1 MKLLYCR
8 LKGYVGIYHGLGK
21 EEIVIPFSDF
31 KNNLIL
37 IRGKNGYGKSTL
49 LNALSLEPDN
59 SDKYRTDAI
68 YNGTEVTFV
77 PYPAEKEIHVGCGTD
92 IYQILIVSPVS
103 NNKRQTTKAYIK
115 KNGEELNPGGN
126 VTTYRELRNSIFDM
140 DPNYITLSMV
150 SSEDRGIVDKTPAER
165 KVYMGGVIG
174 SLDFFN
180 NAYKNLSKKS
190 SACRSHINNIKSKI
204 YNIGDPNNL
213 YATLASSTALANDT
227 EAKIDQVKN
236 KIAESNATIKI
247 LDPDG
252 EIQNVYTSIVERLQL
267 LNSDIKQ
274 FEQTLEES
282 SREFRKSHHND
293 LDMEKKQIE
302 EALSAIRS
310 EIDMLTGSLSSL
322 MERRTNLQGK
332 IDSSTQKLE
341 GLKSE
346 QIRDD
351 IESVI
356 DDLNYKIMLYNDT
369 INNADM
375 DISITKSELEII
387 QSIINDISVA
397 VANINDND
405 QDCIIEAIQIAR
417 TDVNPN
423 DLIRDLQAKLSQCN
437 STIQYAKDSQQSI
450 SSNLKIASI
459 LENRPAN
466 CTIDSCYFIQEAL
479 KFDAK
484 KLKSEYDNLEC
495 MISVN
500 QEAAKEHE
508 SRIVYLQKVDRVYV
522 VIKSCLDLISRNE
535 KLLSR
540 VGKVSAYLKPDTF
553 LHSLEIHHQFN
564 EFADLHDMF
573 TIVDLV
579 AENKTNQEQ
588 LVSYN
593 ADLKVYLNTKAIIE
607 ELEAS
612 IERDKK
618 ELSDI
623 ETTISDSFAKRKFDI
638 ERGDFLAKELDTIN
652 TIEISKKQ
660 LDERLEAK
668 RQLGEEFNRV
678 KSDISKVK
686 SHVDELEKSK
696 IELQSLYESY
706 NPLKASIDQMKF
718 NVSRLESYNQDL
730 AEYSTKYDTI
740 EFLKSACAPSTGI
753 QSVYIAIYMNT
764 TIKIANDL
772 LKYLFGGRLTLC
784 TPEIDSGAFKLP
796 FLDNGFMVPD
806 VSLGSTSQKC
816 MIGMALSVALL
827 SQGSAV
833 YNLLR
838 LDEIDGGL
846 DTPNRMQFAI
856 LLISVMDLMGIEQC
870 IMCSHNTEIEAYN
883 ADVITFDDN
892 GITFSTT
899 TNQKNYN

>member
-21 EEIVIPFSDF
+21 EEIIIPFSDF
-31 KNNLIL
+31 KNNLVL

-49 LNALSLEPDN
+49 LNALSLEPDS
-59 SDKYRTDAI
+59 SDKYRTDAT
-68 YNGTEVTFV
+68 YNGNGVVFI
-77 PYPAEKEIHVGCGTD
+77 PYPAEKELHIACGID
-92 IYQILIVSPVS
+92 IYQILIISPVS

-140 DPNYITLSMV
+140 DPNYIALSMV
-150 SSEDRGIVDKTPAER
+150 SSEDRGIVDKSPAER
-165 KVYMGGVIG
+165 KIFMGGVIG

-190 SACRSHINNIKSKI
+190 SACRSQINNIKSKI
-204 YNIGDPNNL
+204 YNIGDPDNL
-213 YATLASSTALANDT
+213 YATLASSTALAANT
-227 EAKIDQVKN
+227 ETKIEQAKTR
-236 KIAESNATIKI
+236 IAESNATIKI

-252 EIQNVYTSIVERLQL
+252 EIQNVYTSIVERLQI
-267 LNSDIKQ
+267 LNSDIKR

-282 SREFRKSHHND
+282 SREFKKSHHND
-293 LDMEKKQIE
+293 LDIEKKQIE
-302 EALSAIRS
+302 EALSTIRS
-310 EIDMLTGSLSSL
+310 EIDMLTGSLASL
-322 MERRTNLQGK
+322 MEQRTTLQGK
-332 IDSSTQKLE
+332 IYSSTQKLE

-346 QIRDD
+346 QIKDD
-351 IESVI
+351 IESII

-375 DISITKSELEII
+375 DTTLTKSELEIV
-387 QSIINDISVA
+387 QSVVNDISIA
-397 VANINDND
+397 VMNINDND
-405 QDCIIEAIQIAR
+405 QDCITEAIRIAR

-437 STIQYAKDSQQSI
+437 STIQYARDSKQAISANLSI
-450 SSNLKIASI
+450 AAI
-459 LENRPAN
+459 LENRPTE

-479 KFDAK
+479 KFDVK
-484 KLKSEYDNLEC
+484 KLQSELDNFDC
-495 MISVN
+495 MISVT
-500 QEAAKEHE
+500 QEAVREHE
-508 SRIVYLQKVDRVYV
+508 SRITFLQKVDRVYSI
-522 VIKSCLDLISRNE
+522 IKSCIDLVSRNE
-535 KLLSR
+535 RLLSR
-540 VGKVSAYLKPDTF
+540 VGNVSKYLAPEAF
-553 LHSLEIHHQFN
+553 LYAIEIHHQFN

-588 LVSYN
+588 LITYN
-593 ADLKVYLNTKAIIE
+593 ADLKVYLNTKTLIE
-607 ELEAS
+607 ELESS

-618 ELSDI
+618 ELEGI
-623 ETTISDSFAKRKFDI
+623 ETTISESFAKKKFNL
-638 ERGDFLAKELDTIN
+638 ERGEFLSKELAIIE
-652 TIEISKKQ
+652 TIETSKQQ

-678 KSDISKVK
+678 KNDIANVK
-686 SHVDELEKSK
+686 SHVDELERSK
-696 IELQSLYESY
+696 AELQSLYETY
-706 NPLKASIDQMKF
+706 NPLKVSIDQMKF
-718 NVSRLESYNQDL
+718 NVSKLESYNQDL
-730 AEYSTKYDTI
+730 LEYSTKYDTI

-764 TIKIANDL
+764 TIRIANDL
-772 LKYLFGGRLTLC
+772 LKYLFGGRLSLC
-784 TPEIDSGAFKLP
+784 TPEIDNNTFKLP

-827 SQGSAV
+827 SQGSAI

-846 DTPNRMQFAI
+846 DTPNRMQFAV
-856 LLISVMDLMGIEQC
+856 LLIEVMNIMGIEQC

-892 GITFSTT
+892 GLTFSTT
-899 TNQKNYN
+899 SKNYN

>member
-21 EEIVIPFSDF
+21 EEIIIPFSDF
-31 KNNLIL
+31 KNNLVL

-49 LNALSLEPDN
+49 LNALSLEPDS
-59 SDKYRTDAI
+59 SDKYRTDAT
-68 YNGTEVTFV
+68 YNGNGVVVFI
-77 PYPAEKEIHVGCGTD
+77 PYPAEKELRIACGTD
-92 IYQILIVSPVS
+92 IYQILIISPVS

-140 DPNYITLSMV
+140 DPNYIALSMV
-150 SSEDRGIVDKTPAER
+150 SSEDRGIVDKSPAER
-165 KVYMGGVIG
+165 KIFMGGVIG

-190 SACRSHINNIKSKI
+190 SACRSQINNIKSKI
-204 YNIGDPNNL
+204 YNIGDPDNL
-213 YATLASSTALANDT
+213 YATLASSTALAANT
-227 EAKIDQVKN
+227 ETKIEQAKTR
-236 KIAESNATIKI
+236 IAESNATIKI

-252 EIQNVYTSIVERLQL
+252 EIQNVYTSIVERLQI
-267 LNSDIKQ
+267 LNSDIKR

-282 SREFRKSHHND
+282 SREFKKSHHND
-293 LDMEKKQIE
+293 LDIEKKQIE
-302 EALSAIRS
+302 EALSTIRS
-310 EIDMLTGSLSSL
+310 EIDMLTGSLASL
-322 MERRTNLQGK
+322 MEQRTTLQGK
-332 IDSSTQKLE
+332 IYSSTQKLE

-346 QIRDD
+346 QIKDD
-351 IESVI
+351 IESII

-375 DISITKSELEII
+375 DTTLTKSELEIV
-387 QSIINDISVA
+387 QSVVNDISIA
-397 VANINDND
+397 VMNINDND
-405 QDCIIEAIQIAR
+405 QDCITEAIRIAR

-437 STIQYAKDSQQSI
+437 STIQYARDSKQAISANLSI
-450 SSNLKIASI
+450 AAI
-459 LENRPAN
+459 LENRPTE

-479 KFDAK
+479 KFDVK
-484 KLKSEYDNLEC
+484 KLQSELNNFDC

-500 QEAAKEHE
+500 QEAVREHE
-508 SRIVYLQKVDRVYV
+508 SRITFLQKVDRVYSI
-522 VIKSCLDLISRNE
+522 IKSCIDLVSRNE
-535 KLLSR
+535 RLLSR
-540 VGKVSAYLKPDTF
+540 VGNVSKYLAPEAF
-553 LHSLEIHHQFN
+553 LYAIEIHHQFN

-588 LVSYN
+588 LIAYN
-593 ADLKVYLNTKAIIE
+593 ADLKVYLNTKTLIE
-607 ELEAS
+607 ELESS

-618 ELSDI
+618 ELEGI
-623 ETTISDSFAKRKFDI
+623 ETTISESFAKKKFNL
-638 ERGDFLAKELDTIN
+638 ERGEFLSKELAIIE
-652 TIEISKKQ
+652 TIETSKQQ

-678 KSDISKVK
+678 KNDIANVK
-686 SHVDELEKSK
+686 SHVDELERSK
-696 IELQSLYESY
+696 AELQSLYETY

-718 NVSRLESYNQDL
+718 NVSKLESYNQDL
-730 AEYSTKYDTI
+730 LEYSTKYDTI

-764 TIKIANDL
+764 TIRIANDL
-772 LKYLFGGRLTLC
+772 LKYLFGGRLSLC
-784 TPEIDSGAFKLP
+784 TPEIDNNTFKLP

-827 SQGSAV
+827 SQGSAI

-846 DTPNRMQFAI
+846 DTPNRMQFAV
-856 LLISVMDLMGIEQC
+856 LLIEVMNIMGIEQC

-892 GITFSTT
+892 GLTFSTT
-899 TNQKNYN
+899 SKNYN

>member
-21 EEIVIPFSDF
+21 EEIIIPFSDF
-31 KNNLIL
+31 KNNLVL

-49 LNALSLEPDN
+49 LNALSLEPDS
-59 SDKYRTDAI
+59 SDKYRTDAT
-68 YNGTEVTFV
+68 YNGNGVVFI
-77 PYPAEKEIHVGCGTD
+77 PYPAEKELHIACGID
-92 IYQILIVSPVS
+92 IYQILIISPVS

-140 DPNYITLSMV
+140 DPNYIALSMV
-150 SSEDRGIVDKTPAER
+150 SSEDRGIVDKSPAER
-165 KVYMGGVIG
+165 KIFMGGVIG

-190 SACRSHINNIKSKI
+190 SACRSQINNIKSKI
-204 YNIGDPNNL
+204 YNIGDPDNL
-213 YATLASSTALANDT
+213 YATLASSTALAANT
-227 EAKIDQVKN
+227 ETKIEQAKTR
-236 KIAESNATIKI
+236 IAESNATIKI

-252 EIQNVYTSIVERLQL
+252 EIQNVYTSIVERLQI
-267 LNSDIKQ
+267 LNSDIKR

-282 SREFRKSHHND
+282 SREFKKSHHND
-293 LDMEKKQIE
+293 LDIEKKQIE
-302 EALSAIRS
+302 EALSTIRS
-310 EIDMLTGSLSSL
+310 EIDMLTGSLASL
-322 MERRTNLQGK
+322 MEQRTTLQGK
-332 IDSSTQKLE
+332 IYSSTQKLE

-346 QIRDD
+346 QIKDD
-351 IESVI
+351 IESII

-375 DISITKSELEII
+375 DTTLTKSELEIV
-387 QSIINDISVA
+387 QSVVNDISTA
-397 VANINDND
+397 VMNINDND
-405 QDCIIEAIQIAR
+405 QDCITEAIRIAR

-437 STIQYAKDSQQSI
+437 STIQYARDSKQAISANLSI
-450 SSNLKIASI
+450 AAI
-459 LENRPAN
+459 LENRPTE

-479 KFDAK
+479 KFDVK
-484 KLKSEYDNLEC
+484 KLQSELDNFDC
-495 MISVN
+495 MISVT
-500 QEAAKEHE
+500 QEAVREHE
-508 SRIVYLQKVDRVYV
+508 SRITFLQKVDRVYSI
-522 VIKSCLDLISRNE
+522 IKSCIDLVSRNE
-535 KLLSR
+535 RLLSR
-540 VGKVSAYLKPDTF
+540 VGNVSKYLAPEAF
-553 LHSLEIHHQFN
+553 LYAIEIHHQFN

-588 LVSYN
+588 LITYN
-593 ADLKVYLNTKAIIE
+593 ADLKVYLNTKTLIE
-607 ELEAS
+607 ELESS

-618 ELSDI
+618 ELEGI
-623 ETTISDSFAKRKFDI
+623 ETTISESFAKKKFNL
-638 ERGDFLAKELDTIN
+638 ERGEFLSKELAIIE
-652 TIEISKKQ
+652 TIETSKRQ

-678 KSDISKVK
+678 KNDIANVK
-686 SHVDELEKSK
+686 SHVDELERSK
-696 IELQSLYESY
+696 AELQSLYETY

-718 NVSRLESYNQDL
+718 NVSKLESYNQDL
-730 AEYSTKYDTI
+730 LEYSTKYDTI

-764 TIKIANDL
+764 TIRIANDL
-772 LKYLFGGRLTLC
+772 LKYLFGGRLSLC
-784 TPEIDSGAFKLP
+784 TPEIDNNTFKLP

-827 SQGSAV
+827 SQGSAI

-846 DTPNRMQFAI
+846 DTPNRMQFAV
-856 LLISVMDLMGIEQC
+856 LLIEVMNIMGIEQC

-892 GITFSTT
+892 GISFSTT
-899 TNQKNYN
+899 SKNYN

>member
-21 EEIVIPFSDF
+21 EEIIIPFSDF
-31 KNNLIL
+31 KNNLVL

-49 LNALSLEPDN
+49 LNALSLEPDS
-59 SDKYRTDAI
+59 SDKYRTDAT
-68 YNGTEVTFV
+68 YNGNGVVFI
-77 PYPAEKEIHVGCGTD
+77 PYPAEKELHIACGID
-92 IYQILIVSPVS
+92 IYQILIISPVS

-140 DPNYITLSMV
+140 DPNYIALSMV
-150 SSEDRGIVDKTPAER
+150 SSEDRGIVDKSPAER
-165 KVYMGGVIG
+165 KIFMSGVIG

-190 SACRSHINNIKSKI
+190 SACRSQINNIKSKI
-204 YNIGDPNNL
+204 YNIGDPDNL
-213 YATLASSTALANDT
+213 YATLASSTALAANT
-227 EAKIDQVKN
+227 ETKIEQAKTR
-236 KIAESNATIKI
+236 IAESNATIKI

-252 EIQNVYTSIVERLQL
+252 EIQNVYTSIVERLQI
-267 LNSDIKQ
+267 LNSDIKR

-282 SREFRKSHHND
+282 SREFKKSHHND
-293 LDMEKKQIE
+293 LDIEKKQIE
-302 EALSAIRS
+302 EALSTIRS
-310 EIDMLTGSLSSL
+310 EIDMLTGSLASL
-322 MERRTNLQGK
+322 MEQRTTLQGK
-332 IDSSTQKLE
+332 IYSSTQKLE

-346 QIRDD
+346 QIKDD
-351 IESVI
+351 IESII

-375 DISITKSELEII
+375 DTTLTKSELEIV
-387 QSIINDISVA
+387 QSVVNDISTA
-397 VANINDND
+397 VMNINDND
-405 QDCIIEAIQIAR
+405 QDCITEAIRIAR

-437 STIQYAKDSQQSI
+437 STIQYARDSKQAISANLSI
-450 SSNLKIASI
+450 AAI
-459 LENRPAN
+459 LENRPTE

-479 KFDAK
+479 KFDVK
-484 KLKSEYDNLEC
+484 KLQSELDNFDC
-495 MISVN
+495 MISVT
-500 QEAAKEHE
+500 QEAVGEHE
-508 SRIVYLQKVDRVYV
+508 SRITFLQKVDRVYSI
-522 VIKSCLDLISRNE
+522 IKSCIDLVSRNE
-535 KLLSR
+535 RLLSR
-540 VGKVSAYLKPDTF
+540 VGSVSKYLAPEAF
-553 LHSLEIHHQFN
+553 LYAIEIHHQFN

-588 LVSYN
+588 LITYN
-593 ADLKVYLNTKAIIE
+593 ADLKVYLNTKTLIE
-607 ELEAS
+607 ELESS

-618 ELSDI
+618 ELEGI
-623 ETTISDSFAKRKFDI
+623 ETTISESFAKKKFNL
-638 ERGDFLAKELDTIN
+638 ERGEFLSKELAIIE
-652 TIEISKKQ
+652 TIETSKQQ

-678 KSDISKVK
+678 KNDIANVK
-686 SHVDELEKSK
+686 SHVDELERSK
-696 IELQSLYESY
+696 AELQSLYETY

-718 NVSRLESYNQDL
+718 NVSKLESYNQDL
-730 AEYSTKYDTI
+730 LEYSTKYDTI

-764 TIKIANDL
+764 TIRIANDL
-772 LKYLFGGRLTLC
+772 LKYLFGGRLSLC
-784 TPEIDSGAFKLP
+784 TPEIDNNTFKLP

-827 SQGSAV
+827 SQGSAI

-846 DTPNRMQFAI
+846 DTPNRIQFAV
-856 LLISVMDLMGIEQC
+856 LLIEVMNIMGIEQC

-892 GITFSTT
+892 GISFSTT
-899 TNQKNYN
+899 SKNYN

>member
-21 EEIVIPFSDF
+21 EEIIIPFSDF
-31 KNNLIL
+31 KNNLVL

-49 LNALSLEPDN
+49 LNALSLEPDS
-59 SDKYRTDAI
+59 SDKYRTDAT
-68 YNGTEVTFV
+68 YNGNGVVFI
-77 PYPAEKEIHVGCGTD
+77 PYPAEKELHIACGTD
-92 IYQILIVSPVS
+92 IYQILIISPVS

-115 KNGEELNPGGN
+115 KNGEELNLGGN

-140 DPNYITLSMV
+140 DPNYIALSMV
-150 SSEDRGIVDKTPAER
+150 SSEDRGIVDKSPAER
-165 KVYMGGVIG
+165 KIFMGGVIG

-190 SACRSHINNIKSKI
+190 SACRSQINNIKSKI
-204 YNIGDPNNL
+204 YNIGDPDNL
-213 YATLASSTALANDT
+213 YATLASSTALAANT
-227 EAKIDQVKN
+227 ETKIEQAKTR
-236 KIAESNATIKI
+236 IAESNATIKI

-252 EIQNVYTSIVERLQL
+252 EIQNVYTSIVERLQI
-267 LNSDIKQ
+267 LNSDIKR

-282 SREFRKSHHND
+282 SREFKKSHHND
-293 LDMEKKQIE
+293 LDIEKKQIE
-302 EALSAIRS
+302 EVLSTIRS
-310 EIDMLTGSLSSL
+310 EIDMLTGSLASL
-322 MERRTNLQGK
+322 MEQRTTLQGK
-332 IDSSTQKLE
+332 IYSSTQKLE

-346 QIRDD
+346 QIKDD
-351 IESVI
+351 IESII

-375 DISITKSELEII
+375 DTTLTKSELEIV
-387 QSIINDISVA
+387 QSVVNDISIA
-397 VANINDND
+397 VTNINDND
-405 QDCIIEAIQIAR
+405 QDCITEAIRIAR

-437 STIQYAKDSQQSI
+437 STIQYARDSKQAISANLSI
-450 SSNLKIASI
+450 AAI
-459 LENRPAN
+459 LENRPTK

-479 KFDAK
+479 KFDVK
-484 KLKSEYDNLEC
+484 KLQSELDNFDC
-495 MISVN
+495 MISVT
-500 QEAAKEHE
+500 QEAVGEHE
-508 SRIVYLQKVDRVYV
+508 SRITFLQKVDRVYSI
-522 VIKSCLDLISRNE
+522 IKSCIDLVSRNE
-535 KLLSR
+535 RLLSR
-540 VGKVSAYLKPDTF
+540 VGNVSKYLAPEAF
-553 LHSLEIHHQFN
+553 LYAIEIHHQFN

-588 LVSYN
+588 LIAYN
-593 ADLKVYLNTKAIIE
+593 ADLKVYLNTKTLIE
-607 ELEAS
+607 ELESS

-618 ELSDI
+618 ELEGI
-623 ETTISDSFAKRKFDI
+623 ETTISESFAKKKFNL
-638 ERGDFLAKELDTIN
+638 ERGEFLSKELAIIE
-652 TIEISKKQ
+652 TIETSKRQ

-678 KSDISKVK
+678 KNDIANVK
-686 SHVDELEKSK
+686 SHVDELERSK
-696 IELQSLYESY
+696 AELQSLYETY

-718 NVSRLESYNQDL
+718 NVSKLESYNQDL
-730 AEYSTKYDTI
+730 LEYSTKYDTI

-764 TIKIANDL
+764 TIRIANDL
-772 LKYLFGGRLTLC
+772 LKYLFGGRLSLC
-784 TPEIDSGAFKLP
+784 TPEIDNNTFKLP

-827 SQGSAV
+827 SQGSAI

-846 DTPNRMQFAI
+846 DTPNRMQFAV
-856 LLISVMDLMGIEQC
+856 LLIEVMNIMGIEQC

-892 GITFSTT
+892 GLTFSTT
-899 TNQKNYN
+899 SKNYN

>member
-21 EEIVIPFSDF
+21 EEIIIPFSDF
-31 KNNLIL
+31 KNNLVL

-49 LNALSLEPDN
+49 LNALSLEPDS
-59 SDKYRTDAI
+59 SDKYRTDAT
-68 YNGTEVTFV
+68 YNGNGVVFI
-77 PYPAEKEIHVGCGTD
+77 PYPAEKELHIACGID
-92 IYQILIVSPVS
+92 IYQILIISPVS

-140 DPNYITLSMV
+140 DPNYIALSMV
-150 SSEDRGIVDKTPAER
+150 SSEDRGIVDKSPAER
-165 KVYMGGVIG
+165 KIFMGGVIG

-190 SACRSHINNIKSKI
+190 SACRSQINNIKSKI
-204 YNIGDPNNL
+204 YNIGDPDNL
-213 YATLASSTALANDT
+213 YATLASSTALAANT
-227 EAKIDQVKN
+227 ETKIEQAKTR
-236 KIAESNATIKI
+236 IAESNATIKI

-252 EIQNVYTSIVERLQL
+252 EIQNVYTSIVERLQI
-267 LNSDIKQ
+267 LNSDIKR

-282 SREFRKSHHND
+282 SREFKKSHHND
-293 LDMEKKQIE
+293 LDIEKKQIE
-302 EALSAIRS
+302 EALSTIRS
-310 EIDMLTGSLSSL
+310 EIDMLTGSLASL
-322 MERRTNLQGK
+322 MEQRTTLQGK
-332 IDSSTQKLE
+332 IYSSTQKLE

-346 QIRDD
+346 QIKDD
-351 IESVI
+351 IESII

-375 DISITKSELEII
+375 DTTLTKSELEIV
-387 QSIINDISVA
+387 QSVVNDISIA
-397 VANINDND
+397 VTNINDND
-405 QDCIIEAIQIAR
+405 QDCITEAIRIAR

-437 STIQYAKDSQQSI
+437 STIQYARDSKQAISANLSI
-450 SSNLKIASI
+450 AAI
-459 LENRPAN
+459 LENRPTE

-479 KFDAK
+479 KFDVK
-484 KLKSEYDNLEC
+484 KLQSELDNFDC
-495 MISVN
+495 MISVT
-500 QEAAKEHE
+500 QEAVREHE
-508 SRIVYLQKVDRVYV
+508 SRITFLQKVDRVYSI
-522 VIKSCLDLISRNE
+522 IKSCIDLVSRNE
-535 KLLSR
+535 RLLSR
-540 VGKVSAYLKPDTF
+540 VGNVSKYLAPEAF
-553 LHSLEIHHQFN
+553 LYAIEIHHQFN

-588 LVSYN
+588 LITYN
-593 ADLKVYLNTKAIIE
+593 ADLKVYLNTKTLIE
-607 ELEAS
+607 ELESS

-618 ELSDI
+618 ELEGI
-623 ETTISDSFAKRKFDI
+623 ETTISESFAKKKFNL
-638 ERGDFLAKELDTIN
+638 ERGEFLSKELAIIE
-652 TIEISKKQ
+652 TIETSKQQ

-678 KSDISKVK
+678 KNDIANVK
-686 SHVDELEKSK
+686 SHVDELERSK
-696 IELQSLYESY
+696 AELQSLYETY

-718 NVSRLESYNQDL
+718 NVSKLESYNQDL
-730 AEYSTKYDTI
+730 LEYSTKYDTI

-764 TIKIANDL
+764 TIRIANDL
-772 LKYLFGGRLTLC
+772 LKYLFGGRLSLC
-784 TPEIDSGAFKLP
+784 TPEIDNNTFKLP

-827 SQGSAV
+827 SQGSAI

-846 DTPNRMQFAI
+846 DTPNRMQFAV
-856 LLISVMDLMGIEQC
+856 LLIEVMNIMGIEQC

-892 GITFSTT
+892 GLTFSTT
-899 TNQKNYN
+899 SKNYN

>member
-21 EEIVIPFSDF
+21 EEIIIPFSDF
-31 KNNLIL
+31 KNNLVL

-49 LNALSLEPDN
+49 LNALSLEPDS
-59 SDKYRTDAI
+59 SDKYRTDAT
-68 YNGTEVTFV
+68 YNGNGVVFI
-77 PYPAEKEIHVGCGTD
+77 PYPAEKELHIACGID
-92 IYQILIVSPVS
+92 IYQILIISPVS

-140 DPNYITLSMV
+140 DPNYIALSMV
-150 SSEDRGIVDKTPAER
+150 SSEDRGIVDKSPAER
-165 KVYMGGVIG
+165 KIFMGGVIG

-190 SACRSHINNIKSKI
+190 SACRSQINNIKSKI
-204 YNIGDPNNL
+204 YNIGDPDNL
-213 YATLASSTALANDT
+213 YATLASSTALAANT
-227 EAKIDQVKN
+227 ETKIEQAKTR
-236 KIAESNATIKI
+236 IAESNATIKI

-252 EIQNVYTSIVERLQL
+252 EIQNVYTSIVERLQI
-267 LNSDIKQ
+267 LNSDIKR

-282 SREFRKSHHND
+282 SREFKKSHHND
-293 LDMEKKQIE
+293 LDIEKKQIE
-302 EALSAIRS
+302 EALSTIRS
-310 EIDMLTGSLSSL
+310 EIDMLTGSLASL
-322 MERRTNLQGK
+322 MEQRTTLQGK
-332 IDSSTQKLE
+332 IYSSTQKLE

-346 QIRDD
+346 QIKDD
-351 IESVI
+351 IESII

-375 DISITKSELEII
+375 DTTLTKSELEIV
-387 QSIINDISVA
+387 QSVVNDISIA
-397 VANINDND
+397 VTNINDND
-405 QDCIIEAIQIAR
+405 QDCITEAIRIAR

-437 STIQYAKDSQQSI
+437 STIQYARDSKQAISANLSI
-450 SSNLKIASI
+450 AAI
-459 LENRPAN
+459 LENRPTE

-479 KFDAK
+479 KFDVK
-484 KLKSEYDNLEC
+484 KLQSELDNFDC
-495 MISVN
+495 MISVT
-500 QEAAKEHE
+500 QEAVREHE
-508 SRIVYLQKVDRVYV
+508 SRITFLQKVDRVYSI
-522 VIKSCLDLISRNE
+522 IKSCIDLVSRNE
-535 KLLSR
+535 RLLSR
-540 VGKVSAYLKPDTF
+540 VGNVSKYLAPEAF
-553 LHSLEIHHQFN
+553 LYAIEIHHQFN

-588 LVSYN
+588 LITYN
-593 ADLKVYLNTKAIIE
+593 ADLKVYLNTKTLIE
-607 ELEAS
+607 ELESS

-618 ELSDI
+618 ELEGI
-623 ETTISDSFAKRKFDI
+623 ETTISESFAKKKFNL
-638 ERGDFLAKELDTIN
+638 ERGEFLSKELAIIE
-652 TIEISKKQ
+652 TIETSKQQ

-678 KSDISKVK
+678 KNDIANVK
-686 SHVDELEKSK
+686 SHVDELERSK
-696 IELQSLYESY
+696 AELQSLYETY
-706 NPLKASIDQMKF
+706 NPLKVSIDQMKF
-718 NVSRLESYNQDL
+718 NVSKLESYNQDL
-730 AEYSTKYDTI
+730 LEYSTKYDTI

-764 TIKIANDL
+764 TIRIANDL
-772 LKYLFGGRLTLC
+772 LKYLFGGRLSLC
-784 TPEIDSGAFKLP
+784 TPEIDNNTFKLP

-827 SQGSAV
+827 SQGSAI

-846 DTPNRMQFAI
+846 DTPNRMQFAV
-856 LLISVMDLMGIEQC
+856 LLIEVMNIMGIEQC

-892 GITFSTT
+892 GLTFSTT
-899 TNQKNYN
+899 SKNYN

>member
-21 EEIVIPFSDF
+21 EEIIIPFSDF
-31 KNNLIL
+31 KNNLVL

-49 LNALSLEPDN
+49 LNALSLEPDS
-59 SDKYRTDAI
+59 SDKYRTDAT
-68 YNGTEVTFV
+68 YNGNGVVFI
-77 PYPAEKEIHVGCGTD
+77 PYPAEKELHIACGID
-92 IYQILIVSPVS
+92 IYQILIISPVS

-115 KNGEELNPGGN
+115 KNGEELNLGGN

-140 DPNYITLSMV
+140 DPNYIALSMV
-150 SSEDRGIVDKTPAER
+150 SSEDRGIVDKSPAER
-165 KVYMGGVIG
+165 KIFMGGVIG

-190 SACRSHINNIKSKI
+190 SACRSQINNIKSKI
-204 YNIGDPNNL
+204 YNIGDPDNL
-213 YATLASSTALANDT
+213 YATLASSTALAANT
-227 EAKIDQVKN
+227 ETKIEQAKTR
-236 KIAESNATIKI
+236 IAESNATIKI

-252 EIQNVYTSIVERLQL
+252 EIQNVYTSIVERLQI
-267 LNSDIKQ
+267 LNSDIKR

-282 SREFRKSHHND
+282 SREFKKSHHND
-293 LDMEKKQIE
+293 LDIEKKQIE
-302 EALSAIRS
+302 EALSTIRS
-310 EIDMLTGSLSSL
+310 EIDMLTGSLASL
-322 MERRTNLQGK
+322 MEQRTTLQGK
-332 IDSSTQKLE
+332 IYSSTQKLE

-346 QIRDD
+346 QIKDD
-351 IESVI
+351 IESII

-375 DISITKSELEII
+375 DTTLTKSELEIV
-387 QSIINDISVA
+387 QSVVNDISTA
-397 VANINDND
+397 VMNINDND
-405 QDCIIEAIQIAR
+405 QDCITEAIRIAR

-437 STIQYAKDSQQSI
+437 STIQYARDSKQAISANLSI
-450 SSNLKIASI
+450 AAI
-459 LENRPAN
+459 LENRPTE

-479 KFDAK
+479 KFDVK
-484 KLKSEYDNLEC
+484 KLQSELDNFDC
-495 MISVN
+495 MISVT
-500 QEAAKEHE
+500 QEAVREHE
-508 SRIVYLQKVDRVYV
+508 SRITFLQKVDRVYSI
-522 VIKSCLDLISRNE
+522 IKSCIDLVSRNE
-535 KLLSR
+535 RLLSR
-540 VGKVSAYLKPDTF
+540 VGNVSKYLAPEAF
-553 LHSLEIHHQFN
+553 LYAIEIHHQFN

-588 LVSYN
+588 LITYN
-593 ADLKVYLNTKAIIE
+593 ADLKVYLNTKTLIE
-607 ELEAS
+607 ELESS

-618 ELSDI
+618 ELEGI
-623 ETTISDSFAKRKFDI
+623 ETTISESFAKKKFNL
-638 ERGDFLAKELDTIN
+638 ERGEFLSKELAIIE
-652 TIEISKKQ
+652 TIETSKQQ

-678 KSDISKVK
+678 KNDIANVK
-686 SHVDELEKSK
+686 SHVDELERSK
-696 IELQSLYESY
+696 AELQSLYETY

-718 NVSRLESYNQDL
+718 NVSKLESYNQDL
-730 AEYSTKYDTI
+730 LEYSTKYDTI

-764 TIKIANDL
+764 TIRIANDL
-772 LKYLFGGRLTLC
+772 LKYLFGGRLSLC
-784 TPEIDSGAFKLP
+784 TPEIDNNTFKLP

-827 SQGSAV
+827 SQGSAI

-846 DTPNRMQFAI
+846 DTPNRMQFAV
-856 LLISVMDLMGIEQC
+856 LLIEVMNIMGIEQC

-892 GITFSTT
+892 GLTFSTT
-899 TNQKNYN
+899 SKNYN

>member
-21 EEIVIPFSDF
+21 EEIIIPFSDF
-31 KNNLIL
+31 KNNLVL

-49 LNALSLEPDN
+49 LNALSLEPDS
-59 SDKYRTDAI
+59 SDKYRTDAT
-68 YNGTEVTFV
+68 YNGNGVVFI
-77 PYPAEKEIHVGCGTD
+77 PYPAEKELHIACGID
-92 IYQILIVSPVS
+92 IYQILIISPVS

-140 DPNYITLSMV
+140 DPNYIALSMV
-150 SSEDRGIVDKTPAER
+150 SSEDRGIVDKSPAER
-165 KVYMGGVIG
+165 KIFMGGVIG

-190 SACRSHINNIKSKI
+190 SACRSQINNIKSKI
-204 YNIGDPNNL
+204 YNIGDPDNL
-213 YATLASSTALANDT
+213 YATLASSTALAANT
-227 EAKIDQVKN
+227 ETKIEQAKTR
-236 KIAESNATIKI
+236 IAESNATIKI

-252 EIQNVYTSIVERLQL
+252 EIQNVYTSIVERLQI
-267 LNSDIKQ
+267 LNSDIKR

-282 SREFRKSHHND
+282 SREFKKSHHND
-293 LDMEKKQIE
+293 LDIEKKQIE
-302 EALSAIRS
+302 EALSTIRS
-310 EIDMLTGSLSSL
+310 EIDMLTGSLASL
-322 MERRTNLQGK
+322 MEQRTTLQGK
-332 IDSSTQKLE
+332 IYSSTQKLE

-346 QIRDD
+346 QIKDD
-351 IESVI
+351 IESII

-375 DISITKSELEII
+375 DTTLTKSELEIV
-387 QSIINDISVA
+387 QSVVNDISIA
-397 VANINDND
+397 VMNINDND
-405 QDCIIEAIQIAR
+405 QDCITEAIRIAR

-437 STIQYAKDSQQSI
+437 STIQYARDSKQAISANLSI
-450 SSNLKIASI
+450 AAI
-459 LENRPAN
+459 LENRPTE

-479 KFDAK
+479 KFDVK
-484 KLKSEYDNLEC
+484 KLQSELDNFDC
-495 MISVN
+495 MISVT
-500 QEAAKEHE
+500 QEAVREHE
-508 SRIVYLQKVDRVYV
+508 SRITFLQKVDRVYSI
-522 VIKSCLDLISRNE
+522 IKSCIDLVSRNE
-535 KLLSR
+535 RLLSR
-540 VGKVSAYLKPDTF
+540 VGNVSKYLAPEAF
-553 LHSLEIHHQFN
+553 LYAIEIHHQFN

-588 LVSYN
+588 LITYN
-593 ADLKVYLNTKAIIE
+593 ADLKVYLNTKTLIE
-607 ELEAS
+607 ELESS

-618 ELSDI
+618 ELEGI
-623 ETTISDSFAKRKFDI
+623 ETTISESFAKKKFNL
-638 ERGDFLAKELDTIN
+638 ERGEFLSKELAIIE
-652 TIEISKKQ
+652 TIETSKQQ

-678 KSDISKVK
+678 KNDIANVK
-686 SHVDELEKSK
+686 SHVDELERSK
-696 IELQSLYESY
+696 AELQSLYETY

-718 NVSRLESYNQDL
+718 NVSKLESYNQDL
-730 AEYSTKYDTI
+730 LEYSTKYDTI

-764 TIKIANDL
+764 TIRIANDL
-772 LKYLFGGRLTLC
+772 LKYLFGGRLSLC
-784 TPEIDSGAFKLP
+784 TPEIDNNTFKLP

-827 SQGSAV
+827 SQGSAI

-846 DTPNRMQFAI
+846 DTPNRMQFAV
-856 LLISVMDLMGIEQC
+856 LLIEVMNIMGIEQC

-892 GITFSTT
+892 GLTFSTT
-899 TNQKNYN
+899 SKNYN

>member
-21 EEIVIPFSDF
+21 EEIIIPFSDF
-31 KNNLIL
+31 KNNLVL

-49 LNALSLEPDN
+49 LNALSLEPDS
-59 SDKYRTDAI
+59 SDKYRTDAT
-68 YNGTEVTFV
+68 YNGNGVVFI
-77 PYPAEKEIHVGCGTD
+77 PYPAEKELHIACGID
-92 IYQILIVSPVS
+92 IYQILIISPVS

-140 DPNYITLSMV
+140 DPNYIALSMV
-150 SSEDRGIVDKTPAER
+150 SSEDRGIVDKSPAER
-165 KVYMGGVIG
+165 KIFMGGVIG

-190 SACRSHINNIKSKI
+190 SACRSQINNIKSKI
-204 YNIGDPNNL
+204 YNIGDPDNL
-213 YATLASSTALANDT
+213 YATLASSTALAANT
-227 EAKIDQVKN
+227 ETKIEQAKTR
-236 KIAESNATIKI
+236 IAESNATIKI

-252 EIQNVYTSIVERLQL
+252 EIQNVYTSIVERLQI
-267 LNSDIKQ
+267 LNSDIKR

-282 SREFRKSHHND
+282 SREFKKSHHND
-293 LDMEKKQIE
+293 LDIEKKQIE
-302 EALSAIRS
+302 EALSTIRS
-310 EIDMLTGSLSSL
+310 EIDMLTGSLASL
-322 MERRTNLQGK
+322 MEQRTTLQGK
-332 IDSSTQKLE
+332 IYSSTQKLE

-346 QIRDD
+346 QIKDD
-351 IESVI
+351 IESII

-375 DISITKSELEII
+375 DTTLTKSELEIV
-387 QSIINDISVA
+387 QSVVNDISIA
-397 VANINDND
+397 VTNINDND
-405 QDCIIEAIQIAR
+405 QDCITEAIRIAR

-437 STIQYAKDSQQSI
+437 STIQYARDSKQAISANLSI
-450 SSNLKIASI
+450 AAI
-459 LENRPAN
+459 LENRPTE

-479 KFDAK
+479 KFDVK
-484 KLKSEYDNLEC
+484 KLQSELDNFDC
-495 MISVN
+495 MISVT
-500 QEAAKEHE
+500 QEAVREHE
-508 SRIVYLQKVDRVYV
+508 SRITFLQKVDRVYSI
-522 VIKSCLDLISRNE
+522 IKSCIDLVSRNE
-535 KLLSR
+535 RLLSR
-540 VGKVSAYLKPDTF
+540 VGNVSKYLAPEAF
-553 LHSLEIHHQFN
+553 LYAIEIHHQFN

-588 LVSYN
+588 LITYN
-593 ADLKVYLNTKAIIE
+593 ADLKVYLNTKTLIE
-607 ELEAS
+607 ELESS

-618 ELSDI
+618 ELEGI
-623 ETTISDSFAKRKFDI
+623 ETTISESFAKKKFNL
-638 ERGDFLAKELDTIN
+638 ERGEFLSKELAIIE
-652 TIEISKKQ
+652 TIETSKRQ

-678 KSDISKVK
+678 KNDIANVK
-686 SHVDELEKSK
+686 SHVDELERSK
-696 IELQSLYESY
+696 AELQSLYETY

-718 NVSRLESYNQDL
+718 NVSKLESYNQDL
-730 AEYSTKYDTI
+730 LEYSTKYDTI

-764 TIKIANDL
+764 TIRIANDL
-772 LKYLFGGRLTLC
+772 LKYLFGGRLSLC
-784 TPEIDSGAFKLP
+784 TPEIDNNTFKLP

-827 SQGSAV
+827 SQGSAI

-846 DTPNRMQFAI
+846 DTPNRMQFAV
-856 LLISVMDLMGIEQC
+856 LLIEVMNIMGIEQC

-892 GITFSTT
+892 GISFSTT
-899 TNQKNYN
+899 SKNYN

>member
-21 EEIVIPFSDF
+21 EEIIIPFSDF
-31 KNNLIL
+31 KNNLVL

-49 LNALSLEPDN
+49 LNALSLEPDS
-59 SDKYRTDAI
+59 SDKYRTDAT
-68 YNGTEVTFV
+68 YNGNGVVFI
-77 PYPAEKEIHVGCGTD
+77 PYPAEKELHIACGID
-92 IYQILIVSPVS
+92 IYQILIISPVS

-140 DPNYITLSMV
+140 DPNYIALSMV
-150 SSEDRGIVDKTPAER
+150 SSEDRGIVDKSPAER
-165 KVYMGGVIG
+165 KIFMGGVIG

-190 SACRSHINNIKSKI
+190 SACRSQINNIKSKI
-204 YNIGDPNNL
+204 YNIGDPDNL
-213 YATLASSTALANDT
+213 YATLASSTALAANT
-227 EAKIDQVKN
+227 ETKIEQAKTR
-236 KIAESNATIKI
+236 IAESNATIKI

-252 EIQNVYTSIVERLQL
+252 EIQNVYTSIVERLQI
-267 LNSDIKQ
+267 LNSDIKR

-282 SREFRKSHHND
+282 SREFKKSHHND
-293 LDMEKKQIE
+293 LDIEKKQIE
-302 EALSAIRS
+302 EALSTIRS
-310 EIDMLTGSLSSL
+310 EIDMLTGSLASL
-322 MERRTNLQGK
+322 MEQRTTLQGK
-332 IDSSTQKLE
+332 IYSSTQKLE

-346 QIRDD
+346 QIKDD
-351 IESVI
+351 IESII

-375 DISITKSELEII
+375 DTTLTKSELEIV
-387 QSIINDISVA
+387 QSVVNDISTA
-397 VANINDND
+397 VMNINDND
-405 QDCIIEAIQIAR
+405 QDCITEAIRIAR

-437 STIQYAKDSQQSI
+437 STIQYARDSKQAISANLSI
-450 SSNLKIASI
+450 AAI
-459 LENRPAN
+459 LENRPTE

-479 KFDAK
+479 KFDVK
-484 KLKSEYDNLEC
+484 KLQSELDNFDC
-495 MISVN
+495 MISVT
-500 QEAAKEHE
+500 QEAVREHE
-508 SRIVYLQKVDRVYV
+508 SRITFLQKVDRVYSI
-522 VIKSCLDLISRNE
+522 IKSCIDLVSRNE
-535 KLLSR
+535 RLLSR
-540 VGKVSAYLKPDTF
+540 VGNVSKYLAPEAF
-553 LHSLEIHHQFN
+553 LYAIEIHHQFN

-588 LVSYN
+588 LITYN
-593 ADLKVYLNTKAIIE
+593 ADLKVYLNTKTLIE
-607 ELEAS
+607 ELESS

-618 ELSDI
+618 ELEGI
-623 ETTISDSFAKRKFDI
+623 ETTISESFAKKKFNL
-638 ERGDFLAKELDTIN
+638 ERGEFLSKELAIIE
-652 TIEISKKQ
+652 TIETSKQQ

-678 KSDISKVK
+678 KNDIANVK
-686 SHVDELEKSK
+686 SHVDELERSK
-696 IELQSLYESY
+696 AELQSLYETY

-718 NVSRLESYNQDL
+718 NVSKLESYNQDL
-730 AEYSTKYDTI
+730 LEYSTKYDTI

-764 TIKIANDL
+764 TIRIANDL
-772 LKYLFGGRLTLC
+772 LKYLFGGRLSLC
-784 TPEIDSGAFKLP
+784 TPEIDNNTFKLP

-827 SQGSAV
+827 SQGSAI

-846 DTPNRMQFAI
+846 DTPNRMQFAV
-856 LLISVMDLMGIEQC
+856 LLIEVMNIMGIEQC

-892 GITFSTT
+892 GISFSTT
-899 TNQKNYN
+899 SKNYN

>member
-21 EEIVIPFSDF
+21 EEIIIPFSDF
-31 KNNLIL
+31 KNNLVL

-49 LNALSLEPDN
+49 LNALSLEPDS
-59 SDKYRTDAI
+59 SDKYRTDAT
-68 YNGTEVTFV
+68 YNGNGVVFI
-77 PYPAEKEIHVGCGTD
+77 PYPAEKELHIACGTD
-92 IYQILIVSPVS
+92 IYQILIISPVS

-140 DPNYITLSMV
+140 DPNYIALSMV
-150 SSEDRGIVDKTPAER
+150 SSEDRGIVDKSPAER
-165 KVYMGGVIG
+165 KIFMGGVIG

-190 SACRSHINNIKSKI
+190 SACRSQINNIKSKI
-204 YNIGDPNNL
+204 YNIGDPDNL
-213 YATLASSTALANDT
+213 YATLASSTALAANT
-227 EAKIDQVKN
+227 ETKIEQAKTR
-236 KIAESNATIKI
+236 IAESNATIKI

-252 EIQNVYTSIVERLQL
+252 EIQNVYTSIVERLQI
-267 LNSDIKQ
+267 LNSDIKR

-282 SREFRKSHHND
+282 SREFKKSHHND
-293 LDMEKKQIE
+293 LDIEKKQIE
-302 EALSAIRS
+302 EVLSTIRS
-310 EIDMLTGSLSSL
+310 EIDMLTGSLASL
-322 MERRTNLQGK
+322 MEQRTTLQGK
-332 IDSSTQKLE
+332 IYSSTQKLE

-346 QIRDD
+346 QIKDD
-351 IESVI
+351 IESII

-375 DISITKSELEII
+375 DTTLTKSELEIV
-387 QSIINDISVA
+387 QSVVNDISIA
-397 VANINDND
+397 VTNINDND
-405 QDCIIEAIQIAR
+405 QDCITEAIRIAR

-437 STIQYAKDSQQSI
+437 STIQYARDSKQAISANLSI
-450 SSNLKIASI
+450 AAI
-459 LENRPAN
+459 LENRPTK

-479 KFDAK
+479 KFDVK
-484 KLKSEYDNLEC
+484 KLQSELDNFDC
-495 MISVN
+495 MISVT
-500 QEAAKEHE
+500 QEAVGEHE
-508 SRIVYLQKVDRVYV
+508 SRITFLQKVDRVYSI
-522 VIKSCLDLISRNE
+522 IKSCIDLVSRNE
-535 KLLSR
+535 RLLSR
-540 VGKVSAYLKPDTF
+540 VGNVSKYLAPEAF
-553 LHSLEIHHQFN
+553 LYAIEIHHQFN

-588 LVSYN
+588 LIAYN
-593 ADLKVYLNTKAIIE
+593 ADLKVYLNTKTLIE
-607 ELEAS
+607 ELESS

-618 ELSDI
+618 ELEGI
-623 ETTISDSFAKRKFDI
+623 ETTISESFAKKKFNL
-638 ERGDFLAKELDTIN
+638 ERGEFLSKELAIIE
-652 TIEISKKQ
+652 TIETSKRQ

-678 KSDISKVK
+678 KNDIANVK
-686 SHVDELEKSK
+686 SHVDELERSK
-696 IELQSLYESY
+696 AELQSLYETY

-718 NVSRLESYNQDL
+718 NVSKLESYNQDL
-730 AEYSTKYDTI
+730 LEYSTKYDTI

-764 TIKIANDL
+764 TIRIANDL
-772 LKYLFGGRLTLC
+772 LKYLFGGRLSLC
-784 TPEIDSGAFKLP
+784 TPEIDNNTFKLP

-827 SQGSAV
+827 SQGSAI

-846 DTPNRMQFAI
+846 DTPNRMQFAV
-856 LLISVMDLMGIEQC
+856 LLIEVMNIMGIEQC

-892 GITFSTT
+892 GLTFSTT
-899 TNQKNYN
+899 SKNYN

>member
-21 EEIVIPFSDF
+21 EEIIIPFSDF
-31 KNNLIL
+31 KNNLVL

-49 LNALSLEPDN
+49 LNALSLEPDS
-59 SDKYRTDAI
+59 SDKYRTDAT
-68 YNGTEVTFV
+68 YNGNGVVFI
-77 PYPAEKEIHVGCGTD
+77 PYPAEKELHIACGID
-92 IYQILIVSPVS
+92 IYQILIISPVS

-140 DPNYITLSMV
+140 DPNYIALSMV
-150 SSEDRGIVDKTPAER
+150 SSEDRGIVDKSPAER
-165 KVYMGGVIG
+165 KIFMGGVIG

-190 SACRSHINNIKSKI
+190 SACRSQINNIKSKI
-204 YNIGDPNNL
+204 YNIGDPDNL
-213 YATLASSTALANDT
+213 YATLASSTALAANT
-227 EAKIDQVKN
+227 ETKIEQAKTR
-236 KIAESNATIKI
+236 IAESNATIKI

-252 EIQNVYTSIVERLQL
+252 EIQNVYTSIVERLQI
-267 LNSDIKQ
+267 LNSDIKR

-282 SREFRKSHHND
+282 SREFKKSHHND
-293 LDMEKKQIE
+293 LDIEKKQIE
-302 EALSAIRS
+302 EALSTIRS
-310 EIDMLTGSLSSL
+310 EIDMLTGSLASL
-322 MERRTNLQGK
+322 MEQRTTLQGK
-332 IDSSTQKLE
+332 IYSSTQKLE

-346 QIRDD
+346 QIKDD
-351 IESVI
+351 IESII

-375 DISITKSELEII
+375 DTTLTKSELEIV
-387 QSIINDISVA
+387 QSVVNDISTA
-397 VANINDND
+397 VMNINDND
-405 QDCIIEAIQIAR
+405 QDCITEAIRIAR

-437 STIQYAKDSQQSI
+437 STIQYARDSKQAISANLSI
-450 SSNLKIASI
+450 AAI
-459 LENRPAN
+459 LENRPTE

-479 KFDAK
+479 KFDVK
-484 KLKSEYDNLEC
+484 KLQSELDNFDC
-495 MISVN
+495 MISVT
-500 QEAAKEHE
+500 QEAVREHE
-508 SRIVYLQKVDRVYV
+508 SRITFLQKVDRVYSI
-522 VIKSCLDLISRNE
+522 IKSCIDLVSRNE
-535 KLLSR
+535 RLLSR
-540 VGKVSAYLKPDTF
+540 VGNVSKYLAPEAF
-553 LHSLEIHHQFN
+553 LYAIEIHHQFN

-588 LVSYN
+588 LITYN
-593 ADLKVYLNTKAIIE
+593 ADLKVYLNTKTLIE
-607 ELEAS
+607 ELESS

-618 ELSDI
+618 ELEGI
-623 ETTISDSFAKRKFDI
+623 ETTISESFAKKKFNL
-638 ERGDFLAKELDTIN
+638 ERGEFLSKELAIIE
-652 TIEISKKQ
+652 TIETSKQQ

-678 KSDISKVK
+678 KNDIANVK
-686 SHVDELEKSK
+686 SHVDELERSK
-696 IELQSLYESY
+696 AELQSLYETY

-718 NVSRLESYNQDL
+718 NVSKLESYNQDL
-730 AEYSTKYDTI
+730 LEYSTKYDTI

-764 TIKIANDL
+764 TIRIANDL
-772 LKYLFGGRLTLC
+772 LKYLFGGRLSLC
-784 TPEIDSGAFKLP
+784 TPEIDNNTFKLP

-827 SQGSAV
+827 SQGSAI

-846 DTPNRMQFAI
+846 DTPNRMQFAV
-856 LLISVMDLMGIEQC
+856 LLIEVMNIMGIEQC

-892 GITFSTT
+892 GLTFSTT
-899 TNQKNYN
+899 SKNYN

>member
-21 EEIVIPFSDF
+21 EEIIIPFSDF
-31 KNNLIL
+31 KNNLVL

-49 LNALSLEPDN
+49 LNALSLEPDS
-59 SDKYRTDAI
+59 SDKYRTDAT
-68 YNGTEVTFV
+68 YNGNGVVFI
-77 PYPAEKEIHVGCGTD
+77 PYPAEKELHIACGID
-92 IYQILIVSPVS
+92 IYQILIISPVS

-140 DPNYITLSMV
+140 DPNYIALSMV
-150 SSEDRGIVDKTPAER
+150 SSEDRGIVDKSPAER
-165 KVYMGGVIG
+165 KIFMGGVIG

-190 SACRSHINNIKSKI
+190 SACRSQINNIKSKI
-204 YNIGDPNNL
+204 YNIGDPDNL
-213 YATLASSTALANDT
+213 YATLASSTALAANT
-227 EAKIDQVKN
+227 ETKIEQAKTR
-236 KIAESNATIKI
+236 IAESNATIKI

-252 EIQNVYTSIVERLQL
+252 EIQNVYTSIVERLQI
-267 LNSDIKQ
+267 LNSDIKR

-282 SREFRKSHHND
+282 SREFKKSHHND
-293 LDMEKKQIE
+293 LDIEKKQIE
-302 EALSAIRS
+302 EALSTIRS
-310 EIDMLTGSLSSL
+310 EIDMLTGSLASL
-322 MERRTNLQGK
+322 MEQRTTLQGK
-332 IDSSTQKLE
+332 IYSSTQKLE

-346 QIRDD
+346 QIKDD
-351 IESVI
+351 IESII

-375 DISITKSELEII
+375 DTTLTKSELEIV
-387 QSIINDISVA
+387 QSVVNDISTA
-397 VANINDND
+397 VMNINDND
-405 QDCIIEAIQIAR
+405 QDCITEAIRIAR

-437 STIQYAKDSQQSI
+437 STIQYARDSKQAISANLSI
-450 SSNLKIASI
+450 AAI
-459 LENRPAN
+459 LENRPTE

-479 KFDAK
+479 KFDVK
-484 KLKSEYDNLEC
+484 KLQSELDNFDC
-495 MISVN
+495 MISVT
-500 QEAAKEHE
+500 QEAVREHE
-508 SRIVYLQKVDRVYV
+508 SRITFLQKVDRVYSI
-522 VIKSCLDLISRNE
+522 IKSCIDLVSRNE
-535 KLLSR
+535 RLLSR
-540 VGKVSAYLKPDTF
+540 VGNVSKYLAPEAF
-553 LHSLEIHHQFN
+553 LYAIEIHHQFN

-588 LVSYN
+588 LITYN
-593 ADLKVYLNTKAIIE
+593 ADLKVYLNTKTLIE
-607 ELEAS
+607 ELESS

-618 ELSDI
+618 ELEGI
-623 ETTISDSFAKRKFDI
+623 ETTISESFAKKKFNL
-638 ERGDFLAKELDTIN
+638 ERGEFLSKELAIIE
-652 TIEISKKQ
+652 TIETSKQQ

-678 KSDISKVK
+678 KNDIANVK
-686 SHVDELEKSK
+686 SHVDELERSK
-696 IELQSLYESY
+696 AELQSLYETY

-718 NVSRLESYNQDL
+718 NVSKLESYNQDL
-730 AEYSTKYDTI
+730 LEYSTKYDTI

-764 TIKIANDL
+764 TIRIANDL
-772 LKYLFGGRLTLC
+772 LKYLFGGRLSLC
-784 TPEIDSGAFKLP
+784 TPEIDNNTFKLP

-827 SQGSAV
+827 SQGSAI

-846 DTPNRMQFAI
+846 DTPNRIQFAV
-856 LLISVMDLMGIEQC
+856 LLIEVMNIMGIEQC

-892 GITFSTT
+892 GLTFSTT
-899 TNQKNYN
+899 SKNYN

>member
-21 EEIVIPFSDF
+21 EEIIIPFSDF
-31 KNNLIL
+31 KNNLVL

-49 LNALSLEPDN
+49 RNALSLEPDS
-59 SDKYRTDAI
+59 SDKYRTDAT
-68 YNGTEVTFV
+68 YNGNGVVVFI
-77 PYPAEKEIHVGCGTD
+77 PYPAEKELRIACGTD
-92 IYQILIVSPVS
+92 IYQILIISPVS

-140 DPNYITLSMV
+140 DPNYIALSMV
-150 SSEDRGIVDKTPAER
+150 SSEDRGIVDKSPAER
-165 KVYMGGVIG
+165 KIFMGGVIG

-190 SACRSHINNIKSKI
+190 SACRSQINNIKSKI
-204 YNIGDPNNL
+204 YNIGDPDNL
-213 YATLASSTALANDT
+213 YATLASSTALAANT
-227 EAKIDQVKN
+227 ETKIEQAKTR
-236 KIAESNATIKI
+236 IAESNATIKI

-252 EIQNVYTSIVERLQL
+252 EIQNVYTSIVERLQI
-267 LNSDIKQ
+267 LNSDIKR

-282 SREFRKSHHND
+282 SREFNKSHHND
-293 LDMEKKQIE
+293 IDIENKLIE
-302 EALSAIRS
+302 EALSTLRS
-310 EIDMLTGSLSSL
+310 DIYMLSGSLASL
-322 MERRTNLQGK
+322 MEQRTTLQGK
-332 IDSSTQKLE
+332 IYSSTQKLE

-346 QIRDD
+346 QIKDD
-351 IESVI
+351 IESII

-375 DISITKSELEII
+375 DTTLTKSELEIV
-387 QSIINDISVA
+387 QSVVNDISIA
-397 VANINDND
+397 VMNINDND
-405 QDCIIEAIQIAR
+405 QDCITEAIRIAR

-437 STIQYAKDSQQSI
+437 STIQYARDSKQAISANLSI
-450 SSNLKIASI
+450 AAI
-459 LENRPAN
+459 LENRPTE

-479 KFDAK
+479 KFDVK
-484 KLKSEYDNLEC
+484 KLQSELNNFDC

-500 QEAAKEHE
+500 QEAVREHE
-508 SRIVYLQKVDRVYV
+508 SRITFLQKVDRVYSI
-522 VIKSCLDLISRNE
+522 IKSCIDLVSRNE
-535 KLLSR
+535 RLLSR
-540 VGKVSAYLKPDTF
+540 VGNVSKYLAPEAF
-553 LHSLEIHHQFN
+553 LYAIEIHHQFN

-588 LVSYN
+588 LIAYN
-593 ADLKVYLNTKAIIE
+593 ADLKVYLNTKTLIE
-607 ELEAS
+607 ELESS

-618 ELSDI
+618 ELEGI
-623 ETTISDSFAKRKFDI
+623 ETTISESFAKKKFNL
-638 ERGDFLAKELDTIN
+638 ERGEFLSKELAIIE
-652 TIEISKKQ
+652 TIETSKQQ

-678 KSDISKVK
+678 KNDIANVK
-686 SHVDELEKSK
+686 SHVDELERSK
-696 IELQSLYESY
+696 AELQSLYETY

-718 NVSRLESYNQDL
+718 NVSKLESYNQDL
-730 AEYSTKYDTI
+730 LEYSTKYDTI

-764 TIKIANDL
+764 TIRIANDL
-772 LKYLFGGRLTLC
+772 LKYLFGGRLSLC
-784 TPEIDSGAFKLP
+784 TPEIDNNTFKLP

-827 SQGSAV
+827 SQGSAI

-846 DTPNRMQFAI
+846 DTPNRMQFAV
-856 LLISVMDLMGIEQC
+856 LLIEVMNIMGIEQC

-892 GITFSTT
+892 GLTFSTT
-899 TNQKNYN
+899 SKNYN

>member
-21 EEIVIPFSDF
+21 EEIIIPFSDF
-31 KNNLIL
+31 KNNLVL

-49 LNALSLEPDN
+49 LNALSLEPDS
-59 SDKYRTDAI
+59 SDKYRTDAT
-68 YNGTEVTFV
+68 YNGNGVVFI
-77 PYPAEKEIHVGCGTD
+77 PYPAEKELHIACGID
-92 IYQILIVSPVS
+92 IYQILIISPVS

-140 DPNYITLSMV
+140 DPNYIALSMV
-150 SSEDRGIVDKTPAER
+150 SSEDRGIVDKSPAER
-165 KVYMGGVIG
+165 KIFMSGVIG

-190 SACRSHINNIKSKI
+190 SACRSQINNIKSKI
-204 YNIGDPNNL
+204 YNIGDPDNL
-213 YATLASSTALANDT
+213 YATLASSTALAANT
-227 EAKIDQVKN
+227 ETKIEQAKTR
-236 KIAESNATIKI
+236 IAESNATIKI

-252 EIQNVYTSIVERLQL
+252 EIQNVYTSIVERLQI
-267 LNSDIKQ
+267 LNSDIKR

-282 SREFRKSHHND
+282 SREFKKSHHND
-293 LDMEKKQIE
+293 LDIEKKQIE
-302 EALSAIRS
+302 EALSTIRS
-310 EIDMLTGSLSSL
+310 EIDMLTGSLASL
-322 MERRTNLQGK
+322 MEQRTTLQGK
-332 IDSSTQKLE
+332 IYSSTQKLE

-346 QIRDD
+346 QIKDD
-351 IESVI
+351 IESII

-375 DISITKSELEII
+375 DTTLTKSELEIV
-387 QSIINDISVA
+387 QSVVNDISTA
-397 VANINDND
+397 VMNINDND
-405 QDCIIEAIQIAR
+405 QDCITEAIRIAR

-437 STIQYAKDSQQSI
+437 STIQYARDSKQAISANLSI
-450 SSNLKIASI
+450 AAI
-459 LENRPAN
+459 LENRPTE

-479 KFDAK
+479 KFDVK
-484 KLKSEYDNLEC
+484 KLQSELDNFDC
-495 MISVN
+495 MISVT
-500 QEAAKEHE
+500 QEAVGEHE
-508 SRIVYLQKVDRVYV
+508 SRITFLQKVDRVYSI
-522 VIKSCLDLISRNE
+522 IKSCIDLVSRNE
-535 KLLSR
+535 RLLSR
-540 VGKVSAYLKPDTF
+540 VGSVSKYLAPEAF
-553 LHSLEIHHQFN
+553 LYAIEIHHQFN

-588 LVSYN
+588 LITYN
-593 ADLKVYLNTKAIIE
+593 ADLKVYLNTKTLIE
-607 ELEAS
+607 ELESS

-618 ELSDI
+618 ELEGI
-623 ETTISDSFAKRKFDI
+623 ETTISESFAKKKFNL
-638 ERGDFLAKELDTIN
+638 ERGEFLSKELAIIE
-652 TIEISKKQ
+652 TIETSKQQ

-678 KSDISKVK
+678 KNDIANVK
-686 SHVDELEKSK
+686 SHVDELERSK
-696 IELQSLYESY
+696 AELQSLYETY

-718 NVSRLESYNQDL
+718 NVSKLESYNQDL
-730 AEYSTKYDTI
+730 LEYSTKYDTI

-764 TIKIANDL
+764 TIRIANDL
-772 LKYLFGGRLTLC
+772 LKYLFGGRLSLC
-784 TPEIDSGAFKLP
+784 TPEIDNNTFKLP

-827 SQGSAV
+827 SQGSAI

-846 DTPNRMQFAI
+846 DTPNRMQFAV
-856 LLISVMDLMGIEQC
+856 LLIEVMNIMGIEQC

-892 GITFSTT
+892 GLTFSTT
-899 TNQKNYN
+899 SKNYN